1 MVREVWEP
9 LARYSRLLVVGSGGV
24 GKTTMAASL
33 GVDAAVSFELRVLV
47 VTVDPAKRLASS
59 LGVGPLAN
67 TPVEIKLPASLE
79 PRGKLFA
86 ASVDMK
92 RAWDSL
98 IEKHS
103 PDAATQSRILAS
115 PIYHNLSSKFIGSY
129 DYAAV
134 EVLASLTAERS
145 YDVVIV
151 DTPPSRNALDFL
163 DAPRR
168 LREFFSSNLLALL
181 TLPRR
186 TRVFSLATRPFYL
199 VAEAIMGGA
208 FLSDLTDFFT
218 DFSRLRD
225 GLVAQSVGF
234 SDLLT
239 QEETGFIVVSDPY
252 GPSVVEAER
261 LLTALARRGI
271 HEAAWFVNRSWPA
284 RLFSEEAETAA
295 RWLGSEGLELLL
307 DQAGSEL
314 DRSIARR
321 TVAEVIG
328 IRDQIEM
335 AHSRETLTRI
345 DPSVPIF
352 EIPIAAE
359 ELVDAAALARLVAT
373 ARRFDPS

>member
-1 MVREVWEP
+1 MVRDVWEP
-9 LARYSRLLVVGSGGV
+9 LSRYSRLLVVGSGGV

-33 GVDAAVSFELRVLV
+33 AVDATISFRLRVLV

-67 TPVEIKLPASLE
+67 TPVEIKLPAALE
-79 PRGKLFA
+79 PKGNLFA

-103 PDAATQSRILAS
+103 PDAGTAARILAS

-134 EVLASLTAERS
+134 EVLASLTAEQS
-145 YDVVIV
+145 YDLVIV

-186 TRVFSLATRPFYL
+186 TRVFSLATRPFYM

-225 GLVAQSVGF
+225 GLVAQSIRF

-239 QEETGFIVVSDPY
+239 QEETGFIVVSGPY

-261 LLTALARRGI
+261 LLAALARRGI
-271 HEAAWFVNRSWPA
+271 QEAAWFVNRSWPA
-284 RLFSEEAETAA
+284 RLFSEEAESAS
-295 RWLGSEGLELLL
+295 RWLGSEGLELVLQGA
-307 DQAGSEL
+307 DGEL

-321 TVAEVIG
+321 TVAEVLG

-335 AHSRETLTRI
+335 AHSRETLSRI
-345 DPSVPIF
+345 EPSVPIF
-352 EIPIAAE
+352 EIPIAGE
-359 ELVDAAALARLVAT
+359 ELVDAEALARLVAT
-373 ARRFDPS
+373 ARRFYPG